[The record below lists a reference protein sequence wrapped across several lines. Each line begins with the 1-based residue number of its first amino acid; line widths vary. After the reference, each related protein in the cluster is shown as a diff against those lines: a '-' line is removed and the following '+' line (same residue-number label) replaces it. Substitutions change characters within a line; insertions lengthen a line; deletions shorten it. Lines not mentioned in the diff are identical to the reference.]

1 MTQKALV
8 VAKFEFTKTVRRKG
22 FILGTLGLPLL
33 ILFIMGLTLYTGAG
47 IGTAM
52 ENQTTGYVDGTGFV
66 EPASGYVPYTDLAA
80 GKSALVAGEIHTLVV
95 IPADY
100 LQNRTL
106 TVYTMDASLMGS
118 TGSNTAVQEFLAQNV
133 LRHENVSEEATQAVL
148 SPSSPSVIVLDE
160 SGNPKGSQ
168 ELAGFIL
175 PFAMTMVLALGIL
188 TSSGYLMQGIG
199 EEKESRRGEFLLS
212 YCSAENLLAG
222 KIIGYAAV
230 SLLQM
235 GLWIGMALLVVA
247 ATPLSAIFSGLQ
259 LSGLVGIAVVYF
271 VLGYFLFSVSIA
283 CTASLAPSVR
293 EAQQDL
299 CDLLH
304 VRSLPAHLLTVPS
317 RGPEL
322 ACHAVFNLLP
332 LHCAVHRDG
341 PAHARFRAAI
351 PDCDQYGDSCPLHGR
366 PDKACCQDL
375 PDGYADLW
383 EAGGTRG
390 CAAIYQDEVIF

>member
-8 VAKFEFTKTVRRKG
+8 VAKFEFVKTVRRKG

-33 ILFIMGLTLYTGAG
+33 ILVIMGLTLYTGAG

-52 ENQTTGYVDGTGFV
+52 ANQTTGYVDGTGFIQ
-66 EPASGYVPYTDLAA
+66 PSSGYVPYPDLAA
-80 GKSALVAGEIHTLVV
+80 GKAALVTGQIHTLVV

-100 LQNRTL
+100 LPNGTL

-118 TGSNTAVQEFLAQNV
+118 AGSNTAVQEFLAKNV
-133 LRHENVSEEATQAVL
+133 LRHENVSDAASKAVL
-148 SPSSPSVIVLDE
+148 SPASPSVIVLDE

-212 YCSAENLLAG
+212 YCSAEDLLAG

-235 GLWIGMALLVVA
+235 GVWIALALLVVA
-247 ATPLSAIFSGLQ
+247 ATPLATVLSGLQ
-259 LSGLVGIAVVYF
+259 ISGLVGIAVVYF

-283 CTASLAPSVR
+283 CAASLAPSVR
-293 EAQQDL
+293 EAQQ
-299 CDLLH
+299 
-304 VRSLPAHLLTVPS
+304 VSAIFS
-317 RGPEL
+317 MF
-322 ACHAVFNLLP
+322 AVFPLIFLQFLLADP
-332 LHCAVHRDG
+332 NSLAMQFLTYFPYTAPFIGMVRLTLVSV
-341 PAHARFRAAI
+341 PPYQIAISMAILVLSIFVLTRLAARIFRMGMLT
-351 PDCDQYGDSCPLHGR
+351 YGKRAGL
-366 PDKACCQDL
+366 
-375 PDGYADLW
+375 ADVL
-383 EAGGTRG
+383 RF
-390 CAAIYQDEVIF
+390 IRMK

>member
-8 VAKFEFTKTVRRKG
+8 VAKFEFVKTVRRKG

-33 ILFIMGLTLYTGAG
+33 ILVIMGLTLYTGAG

-52 ENQTTGYVDGTGFV
+52 ANQTTGYVDGTGFIQ
-66 EPASGYVPYTDLAA
+66 PSSGYVPYPDLAA
-80 GKSALVAGEIHTLVV
+80 GRTALVAGQIHTLVV
-95 IPADY
+95 IPSDY
-100 LQNRTL
+100 LRNGTL
-106 TVYTMDASLMGS
+106 TIYTMDASLMGS
-118 TGSNTAVQEFLAQNV
+118 TGSNTAVQEFLAQNI
-133 LRHENVSEEATQAVL
+133 LRHENVSDAASKAVL

-222 KIIGYAAV
+222 KIIGYAVV

-235 GLWIGMALLVVA
+235 GVWIAIALLVVV
-247 ATPLSAIFSGLQ
+247 ATPLAAVLTGLQ

-283 CTASLAPSVR
+283 CAASLAPSVR
-293 EAQQDL
+293 EAQQ
-299 CDLLH
+299 
-304 VRSLPAHLLTVPS
+304 VSAIFS
-317 RGPEL
+317 MF
-322 ACHAVFNLLP
+322 AVFPLIFLQFLLADP
-332 LHCAVHRDG
+332 NSAAMQFLTYFPYTAPFIGMVRLTLVSVPPYQIAISMAVLVLSIFILTRL
-341 PAHARFRAAI
+341 AARIFRMGMLT
-351 PDCDQYGDSCPLHGR
+351 YGKRAGL
-366 PDKACCQDL
+366 
-375 PDGYADLW
+375 ADVL
-383 EAGGTRG
+383 RF
-390 CAAIYQDEVIF
+390 IRMK

>member
-8 VAKFEFTKTVRRKG
+8 VAKFEFVKTVRRKG

-66 EPASGYVPYTDLAA
+66 EPASGYVPYPDLTA

-118 TGSNTAVQEFLAQNV
+118 TGSNTAVQEFLAQNI
-133 LRHENVSEEATQAVL
+133 LRHENVSDEATQAVL

-235 GLWIGMALLVVA
+235 GVWIGMALLVVA
-247 ATPLSAIFSGLQ
+247 ATPLAAIFSGLQ
-259 LSGLVGIAVVYF
+259 ISGLVGIAVVYF

-293 EAQQDL
+293 EAQQ
-299 CDLLH
+299 
-304 VRSLPAHLLTVPS
+304 VSAIFS
-317 RGPEL
+317 MF
-322 ACHAVFNLLP
+322 AVFPLIFLQFLLADP
-332 LHCAVHRDG
+332 NSVAMQFLTYFPYTAPFIGMVRLTLVSVPPYQIAISMG
-341 PAHARFRAAI
+341 ILVLSIVVLTRLAARIFRMGMLT
-351 PDCDQYGDSCPLHGR
+351 YGKRAGL
-366 PDKACCQDL
+366 
-375 PDGYADLW
+375 ADVL
-383 EAGGTRG
+383 RF
-390 CAAIYQDEVIF
+390 IRMK

>member
-33 ILFIMGLTLYTGAG
+33 ILVIMGLSLYTGAG

-66 EPASGYVPYTDLAA
+66 EPASGYVPYPDLAA
-80 GKSALVAGEIHTLVV
+80 GKTALVAGEIHTLVV
-95 IPADY
+95 VPADY

-118 TGSNTAVQEFLAQNV
+118 TGSNTAVQEFLAKNV

-235 GLWIGMALLVVA
+235 GVWIAMALLVVA
-247 ATPLSAIFSGLQ
+247 ATPLAAIFFGLQ

-293 EAQQDL
+293 EAQQ
-299 CDLLH
+299 
-304 VRSLPAHLLTVPS
+304 VSAIFS
-317 RGPEL
+317 MF
-322 ACHAVFNLLP
+322 AVFPLIFLQFLLSDP
-332 LHCAVHRDG
+332 NSLAMQFLTYFPYTAPFIGMVRLTLVSVPPYQIAISMG
-341 PAHARFRAAI
+341 ILVLSIVVLTRLAARIFRMGMLT
-351 PDCDQYGDSCPLHGR
+351 YGKRAGL
-366 PDKACCQDL
+366 
-375 PDGYADLW
+375 ADVL
-383 EAGGTRG
+383 RF
-390 CAAIYQDEVIF
+390 IRMK

>member
-1 MTQKALV
+1 MTKKALV
-8 VAKFEFTKTVRRKG
+8 VAKFEFVKTVRRKG

-33 ILFIMGLTLYTGAG
+33 ILVIMGLSLYTGAG

-52 ENQTTGYVDGTGFV
+52 ANQTTGYVDGTGFV
-66 EPASGYVPYTDLAA
+66 EPASGYVPYPDLAA
-80 GKSALVAGEIHTLVV
+80 GKSALVAGQIHTLVV
-95 IPADY
+95 VPADY
-100 LQNRTL
+100 LRNRTL

-118 TGSNTAVQEFLAQNV
+118 TGSNTAVQEFLAQNI

-235 GLWIGMALLVVA
+235 GVWIGMALLVVA
-247 ATPLSAIFSGLQ
+247 ATPLAAIFSGLQ
-259 LSGLVGIAVVYF
+259 LSSLVGIAVVYF

-293 EAQQDL
+293 EAQQ
-299 CDLLH
+299 
-304 VRSLPAHLLTVPS
+304 VSAIFS
-317 RGPEL
+317 MF
-322 ACHAVFNLLP
+322 AVFPLIFLQFLLADP
-332 LHCAVHRDG
+332 NSLAMQFLTYFPYTAPFIGMVRLTLVSVPPYQIAISMG
-341 PAHARFRAAI
+341 ILVLSIVVLTRLAARIFRMGMLT
-351 PDCDQYGDSCPLHGR
+351 YGKRAGL
-366 PDKACCQDL
+366 
-375 PDGYADLW
+375 ADVL
-383 EAGGTRG
+383 RF
-390 CAAIYQDEVIF
+390 IRMK

>member
-8 VAKFEFTKTVRRKG
+8 VAKFEFVKTVRRKG

-100 LQNRTL
+100 LRNSTL

-212 YCSAENLLAG
+212 YCSAEDLLAG

-235 GLWIGMALLVVA
+235 GVWIAMALLVVA
-247 ATPLSAIFSGLQ
+247 ATPLAAIFSGLQ

-293 EAQQDL
+293 EAQQ
-299 CDLLH
+299 
-304 VRSLPAHLLTVPS
+304 VSAIFS
-317 RGPEL
+317 MF
-322 ACHAVFNLLP
+322 AVFPLIFLQFLLADP
-332 LHCAVHRDG
+332 NSAAMQFLTYFPYTAPFIGMVRLTLVSV
-341 PAHARFRAAI
+341 PPYQIAISMAILVLSIIVLTRLAARIFRMGMLT
-351 PDCDQYGDSCPLHGR
+351 YGKRAGL
-366 PDKACCQDL
+366 
-375 PDGYADLW
+375 ADVL
-383 EAGGTRG
+383 RF
-390 CAAIYQDEVIF
+390 IRMK